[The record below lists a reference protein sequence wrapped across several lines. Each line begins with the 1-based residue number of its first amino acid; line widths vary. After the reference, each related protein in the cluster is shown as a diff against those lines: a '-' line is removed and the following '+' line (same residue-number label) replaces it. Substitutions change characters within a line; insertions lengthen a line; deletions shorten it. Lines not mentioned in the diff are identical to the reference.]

1 MVDCDIFD
9 TLFLTWKISFLF
21 QIFELS
27 ASQGPEVGLQFF
39 HNVKHFRILVCGGD
53 GTVAWVLD
61 AIEKQNYESPPPVSI
76 LPLGT
81 GNDLSRVMR
90 WGGGLSSVEGQGGI
104 CALLNDVDHAAVTV
118 LDRWNV
124 AIKEKN
130 GAEDQCTK
138 QVKFMTNYIGTMH
151 LSTSIILLDVM
162 IYISLQP
169 EVAEYVILS
178 CLACRCWM

>member
-1 MVDCDIFD
+1 
-9 TLFLTWKISFLF
+9 
-21 QIFELS
+21 
-27 ASQGPEVGLQFF
+27 
-39 HNVKHFRILVCGGD
+39 VKHFRILVCGGD

-61 AIEKQNYESPPPVSI
+61 SIEKQNYESPPPVAI

-90 WGGGLSSVEGQGGI
+90 WGGGLSSVERQGGI

-130 GAEDQCTK
+130 GTEGQCTK
-138 QVKFMTNYIGTMH
+138 QVKFMTNYLGKFPP
-151 LSTSIILLDVM
+151 STPPSYSTVSSINTYMYYFSQKMLKILFICSVL
-162 IYISLQP
+162 
-169 EVAEYVILS
+169 
-178 CLACRCWM
+178 